1 MSKELQKKI
10 GVFGRYAI
18 LIIVG
23 FVMIYPLIWMVGA
36 SFKTNDELFSS
47 IGVIPRNPTVSGYV
61 SGFKGYFGM
70 SIWHFFINTYKI
82 VIPKVIV
89 TVLSATL
96 TAYAFARFEFPGKKL
111 AFSLMI
117 STLFLP
123 QVVLNAP
130 QYVLF
135 DQLGWLDSYLPLIIP
150 SLFAC
155 DTFFVYMLVQF
166 LRQIPRELDEASEID
181 GCGILKRLF
190 YVIAPLLKPAMT
202 SCVIFQFMWS
212 SNDFMGPLIYV
223 NTVAKYPMAIY
234 LRMSMDTDTVFDWNK
249 ILAMSLVAIVPSLIV
264 FFIAQN
270 SFVDGIAAGSVKG

>member
-1 MSKELQKKI
+1 M
-10 GVFGRYAI
+10 
-18 LIIVG
+18 
-23 FVMIYPLIWMVGA
+23 
-36 SFKTNDELFSS
+36 
-47 IGVIPRNPTVSGYV
+47 
-61 SGFKGYFGM
+61 
-70 SIWHFFINTYKI
+70 
-82 VIPKVIV
+82 

-111 AFSLMI
+111 AFALMI

-150 SLFAC
+150 SMFAC

-181 GCGILKRLF
+181 GCGILQRLF
-190 YVIAPLLKPAMT
+190 YVIAPILKPAMT

-223 NTVAKYPMAIY
+223 NTVAKYPMSIY
-234 LRMSMDTDTVFDWNK
+234 LRMSMDADVGFDWNK
-249 ILAMSLVAIVPSLIV
+249 VLAMSLVAIVPSLIV